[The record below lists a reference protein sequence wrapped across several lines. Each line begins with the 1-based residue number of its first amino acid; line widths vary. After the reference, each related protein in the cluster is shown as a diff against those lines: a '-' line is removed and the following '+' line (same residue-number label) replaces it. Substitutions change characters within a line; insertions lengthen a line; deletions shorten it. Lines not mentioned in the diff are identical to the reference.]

1 MQTDTLPLYVDTPT
15 AAALLGLSRST
26 LEKYRFYRDPN
37 GPPYAVFGRASI
49 RYHTPSL
56 LEWAAER
63 TVVSEKGRGAS
74 MSRCLSS

>member
-1 MQTDTLPLYVDTPT
+1 MQYENLPLYVDTSM
-15 AAALLGLSRST
+15 AAKLLGLSRST

-63 TVVSEKGRGAS
+63 TVAFEKGR
-74 MSRCLSS
+74 

>member
-1 MQTDTLPLYVDTPT
+1 MQPETLPLYVDTPT

-56 LEWAAER
+56 LEWASER
-63 TVVSEKGRGAS
+63 TVKAE
-74 MSRCLSS
+74 